1 MIRYKIANCTTSVS
15 VAKFPDGDVK
25 IDINVGSK
33 DPDPQ
38 VKHVCV
44 IVALQGSDDVM
55 ALLQTVD
62 ALRRH
67 YPYADLSLDI
77 PYFPYA
83 RQDRPCVNGE
93 ALSALVM
100 ANLINSCGFV
110 TVKVLDAHS
119 DVVPALIKN
128 CTNVSQ
134 AKMFKKIFDT
144 YGNFYIVA
152 PDAGAYKKAHNLAKD
167 IGAKGVICA
176 NKVRDP
182 ATGRIERVSISE
194 NIQGL
199 NLLVADDL
207 CDGGRTFTELAN
219 VLRKGGCAS
228 LQLVVTH
235 GLFTK
240 GVQVLLD
247 DGMYDKVFTTNSYH
261 YQASGNVDQ
270 NGVVHDKVQ
279 WVKVL

>member
-1 MIRYKIANCTTSVS
+1 MIRYKIAGVTTNVSVS
-15 VAKFPDGDVK
+15 KFPDGDVK
-25 IDINVGSK
+25 ANINVGSK
-33 DPDPQ
+33 EPDNS
-38 VKHVCV
+38 VKSVRV
-44 IVALQGSDDVM
+44 SVALHGSDDIL

-67 YPYADLSLDI
+67 YPVADLSLAM
-77 PYFPYA
+77 PYVPYA

-93 ALSALVM
+93 ALSAAVL
-100 ANLINSCGFV
+100 ANLVNLCGFS
-110 TVKVLDAHS
+110 TVEVLDAHS
-119 DVVPALIKN
+119 DVIPALIKN
-128 CTNVSQ
+128 CTNVPQ
-134 AKMFKKIFDT
+134 AKIFKKIFDT

-176 NKVRDP
+176 NKVRNP
-182 ATGRIERVSISE
+182 ATGKIERVSVSE

-240 GVQVLLD
+240 GVEVLLA

-261 YQASGNVDQ
+261 HQSEGNVDQ
-270 NGVVHDKVQ
+270 NGVANDKVQ
-279 WVKVL
+279 WVKVV